1 LTAIERQ
8 QESSIFD
15 SRSLQDIYDEIRA
28 VYLSDER
35 PWIVG
40 YSGGKDS
47 TTALQLIWYALADL
61 PPEKRTKPVYVISS
75 DTLVE
80 TPIIIDRIHGAL
92 RKINE
97 ASKAKGMPFRAEKVQ
112 PLISKTFW
120 VNLIGRGYPAPQQQF
135 RWCTERMKIHPADRF
150 IRDKLSKHG
159 TVVVV
164 LGVRKS
170 ESMTRAQVMSL
181 YQIKGSILSRH
192 SSFPGAYVYTPIRD
206 FSLNDVWSYLL
217 QVPCPW
223 GNDNRDLVALYQTAN
238 SGECPLVV
246 DKTTPSCGNSRFGC
260 WVCTVIVQDKSMEA
274 LIDSGE
280 EWMEPLL
287 EIRNLLAST
296 QDPSVKHLYREYKRR
311 KGTVDFNRSKSGKIV
326 PGPYKLD
333 FCKEILHKVLQAE
346 QQVRKSGPDPNMQ
359 LIRREELDEIRRIW
373 RIERGDWED
382 SVPKI
387 YKEVV
392 GKDLS
397 WTRDD
402 IGPFQDSELPLL
414 EEICKD
420 KNLPP
425 MLVIKL
431 ISAELSAQGMSRRS
445 SIYSKIETILREE
458 WRSEEEI
465 LKQNSTSA
473 STSSE

>member
-1 LTAIERQ
+1 
-8 QESSIFD
+8 
-15 SRSLQDIYDEIRA
+15 
-28 VYLSDER
+28 
-35 PWIVG
+35 VG

-92 RKINE
+92 HKINE
-97 ASKAKGMPFRAEKVQ
+97 VSKAKGMPFHAEKVQ

-120 VNLIGRGYPAPQQQF
+120 VNLIGRGYPAPQQMF
-135 RWCTERMKIHPADRF
+135 RWCTERMKIQPADRF
-150 IRDKLSKHG
+150 ITDKISKHG

-164 LGVRKS
+164 LGVRRS

-181 YQIKGSILSRH
+181 YQIKGSLLSRH
-192 SSFPGAYVYTPIRD
+192 SSFPSAHVYTPIRD

-223 GNDNRDLVALYQTAN
+223 GDDNRDLVALYQTAN

-296 QDPSVKHLYREYKRR
+296 QDPSVKHRYREYKRR
-311 KGTVDFNRSKSGKIV
+311 KGTVDFNRSNSGKIV
-326 PGPYKLD
+326 PGPYKLE
-333 FCKEILHKVLQAE
+333 FCKQMLRKVLLAE
-346 QQVRKSGPDPNMQ
+346 QYVRNKGPDPNMQ

-382 SVPKI
+382 SVPRI

-392 GKDLS
+392 GANLP

-402 IGPFQDSELPLL
+402 IGPFQDSDLRLL
-414 EEICKD
+414 ETICKE

-431 ISAELSAQGMSRRS
+431 IGAELSAQGMSRRS
-445 SIYSKIETILREE
+445 SIYSKIEAALREE
-458 WRSEEEI
+458 WRSEEEV
-465 LKQNSTSA
+465 LKHASVEAEANS
-473 STSSE
+473 E